1 MNFVSIG
8 IFWNCYCRFSLSLLR
23 NINYPIPSPNKIA
36 FSYINLQ
43 KLKKKKII
51 KFFIFKKKTI

>member
-43 KLKKKKII
+43 KLKKKKNN
-51 KFFIFKKKTI
+51 